1 MLLQPSR
8 TDQDLADHILDS
20 DSFVPNDDERGE
32 QAMRHT
38 CIMCNRLTSNSL
50 ITLKFSL
57 RHVLQQA
64 VWQQLYRVVTEL
76 PAAFSAFKSS
86 RMSERSWAS
95 SVLVVHDVN
104 LYRKGNWGSSVIS
117 STIADLNAAASTVF
131 APVDAE
137 VRAMLKTRSKERTS
151 SSKSWA
157 KLRHAVY
164 I

>member
-8 TDQDLADHILDS
+8 TDQDLADHNLDS

-38 CIMCNRLTSNSL
+38 CIMCNRLTSNFL
-50 ITLKFSL
+50 ITLNFSV

-64 VWQQLYRVVTEL
+64 IWQHLYRVVTEL
-76 PAAFSAFKSS
+76 PSAFSAFKSS
-86 RMSERSWAS
+86 RMSERSCAS

-117 STIADLNAAASTVF
+117 STIEDLNAAASTAF
-131 APVDAE
+131 APLDAE
-137 VRAMLKTRSKERTS
+137 VRAMLTEDA
-151 SSKSWA
+151 A
-157 KLRHAVY
+157 KRAHFF
-164 I
+164 